1 MRTPPRLLLI
11 FTGAVLLV
19 VGAVAALA
27 TGEWWLL
34 PVALV
39 IHLVIAALTLSP
51 VGKALNQGD
60 KPDPVTDARLEEEG
74 ADSGLGLQQTDEAN
88 EPGRDRTS

>member
-11 FTGAVLLV
+11 FSGAVLLV

-34 PVALV
+34 PLALV
-39 IHLVIAALTLSP
+39 IHLVVAALTLSP
-51 VGKALNQGD
+51 VGKALNQGE
-60 KPDPVTDARLEEEG
+60 KPDPVTDARLEEEEG
-74 ADSGLGLQQTDEAN
+74 GSSLGLQQTDEPS
-88 EPGRDRTS
+88 EPKREGTT